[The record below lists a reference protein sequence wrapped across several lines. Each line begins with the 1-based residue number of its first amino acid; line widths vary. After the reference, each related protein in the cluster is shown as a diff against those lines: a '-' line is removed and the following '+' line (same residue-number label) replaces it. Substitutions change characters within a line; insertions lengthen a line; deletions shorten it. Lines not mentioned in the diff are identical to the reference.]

1 MKLGLYD
8 DLVTQNLVHEIEAL
22 RDSGIVPLFGKIEPA
37 QLPEYLTR
45 FLAARL
51 ADAIRIYGTNDAKR
65 QIELINAV
73 IESLSNKS
81 EDLAYLLRERIAH
94 TDEQEVLEELS
105 VNPSKP
111 SPRPLTELSASSL
124 LTGAA
129 GLPQL
134 GREIELELATADRCD
149 MLVAFVKSGGM
160 RLLREP
166 LKEFTKR
173 GGMLRLITTSYLG
186 ASDPAVVE
194 ELAAL
199 PNTEIRIN
207 YDTHAARPFAS
218 A

>member
-37 QLPEYLTR
+37 QLPDYLTR
-45 FLAARL
+45 FLAAQL
-51 ADAIRIYGTNDAKR
+51 AKAIRIYGPNDASR
-65 QIELINAV
+65 QIELANAV
-73 IESLSNKS
+73 IESISSKS
-81 EDLAYLLRERIAH
+81 DDLAYLLNERIAR
-94 TDEQEVLEELS
+94 TDEHDVLEELCAAE
-105 VNPSKP
+105 PKP

-124 LTGAA
+124 LTGAP

-166 LKEFTKR
+166 LRQFTGR
-173 GGMLRLITTSYLG
+173 GGVLRLITTSYLG
-186 ASDPAVVE
+186 ASRRELLQAPERRRVSLPA
-194 ELAAL
+194 
-199 PNTEIRIN
+199 
-207 YDTHAARPFAS
+207 
-218 A
+218 